1 MRVDKYTM
9 AQSWMRQDDA
19 TPEEAKATW
28 DTLETEFEDKRK
40 AQLMASAETDA
51 IIKTINDKF
60 GPGTMFPASEAPI
73 PPMTDQQAIFE
84 FGQRNP
90 AAEGGRMLNAVQMGE
105 AMGNRTGFA
114 GNKKNRQEYYR
125 LYEKNR
131 RVRDYKYSGVF
142 KIKTGE
148 DKGKYT
154 FQIRNPDYTGKGSNE
169 PPKIKMG
176 PFDNE
181 TDAIE
186 AFKERQKIMGEI
198 KLSGPQAKVTEH
210 TKAINNFVTD
220 FYEKNLNE
228 FKLKDYQSFEKKLIE
243 EFKNSEIKDLGS
255 GKNQR
260 KALNFGFPNIGK
272 KAKKKASKTPL
283 TLYGMDA
290 RTPSGLNLQ
299 TDAQS
304 FFKKA
309 FYSGKLK
316 NNPELVGKL
325 RRYLEYYNTDKKFY
339 KGKYIDRAALKAN
352 YADVLDPKVKS
363 DLIYLLE
370 SDQLGTGKLR
380 SSIIKQYLPDEYDT
394 YVKKKNASGIRY
406 QELMKKIENSL
417 TKKQLTTALNGETSI
432 KTFMRNQ
439 TDLLNKIFDTS
450 ELKNAGYSELIF
462 NADHLEGMAEI
473 AQMKNADDQIRALKN
488 LVGTTSEINRELG
501 LDGFSSKRRSL
512 MQKITN
518 GTNVE
523 ANIDEL
529 NKITKAAYPQF
540 EGDLYKYNPA
550 TKTAIPTKNFIFNYD
565 PETAFRQYFNEL
577 VKHPVGS
584 EILTK
589 QYVDNPE
596 LQKVIKKDPKLNEL
610 MEDILGPEW
619 CGQADGGRIG
629 FSKGSGCP
637 IDVKMKNFQ
646 EANDRVRLG
655 EGTMD
660 DAAKIR
666 KTNIKGVKSAGSLKA
681 LLGIWGLGGE
691 ALIEGA
697 FAANEMMKG
706 KSGREAWSESY
717 ASYLDPTMYKGG
729 IKLSGQDVAMRELD
743 LNTGEQL
750 ALKLDNQ
757 SKQLMKLIE
766 QKDFSEA
773 EGYTGEEYKQGD
785 SAVTANYDKRIA
797 ALKQE
802 MESTKAQL
810 AEHGGMEANTQS
822 IQVKLDDY
830 RDKQG
835 TTAFTK
841 PYQTNLV
848 TYRAGTPDKVVGVDK
863 FDNEII
869 KKGTD
874 PKRIQRSR
882 AGKNNF
888 VNREIV
894 GRELFDQDAIP
905 QTLVPNETIDTF
917 NKIRG
922 AQHHPDWSKEDLL
935 RLWRTKPS
943 TNKAFWK
950 LQMGQDSPVKGN
962 IYGASDTFFGETYSN
977 GGIAGVKKVDP
988 DELKEAQEKMKKLMK
1003 QYKNKN
1009 LDWDAVKRS
1018 YKIWTK

>member
-1 MRVDKYTM
+1 M
-9 AQSWMRQDDA
+9 
-19 TPEEAKATW
+19 
-28 DTLETEFEDKRK
+28 
-40 AQLMASAETDA
+40 
-51 IIKTINDKF
+51 DKF
-60 GPGTMFPASEAPI
+60 WENYITTRPVDSKGAFEEFKQMNKDSRSTALGPRNMYQ
-73 PPMTDQQAIFE
+73 D
-84 FGQRNP
+84 GQLVTPNVDGSRP
-90 AAEGGRMLNAVQMGE
+90 GYRGD
-105 AMGNRTGFA
+105 
-114 GNKKNRQEYYR
+114 KKNRQEYYR

-228 FKLKDYQSFEKKLIE
+228 FKLRDYQSFEKKLIE

-255 GKNQR
+255 GTNQR

-290 RTPSGLNLQ
+290 RTPSGATLQ

-325 RRYLEYYNTDKKFY
+325 RKYLEYYNTDKKY
-339 KGKYIDRAALKAN
+339 RGLETDVDRVALKAK

-363 DLIYLLE
+363 DLIYFLE
-370 SDQLGTGKLR
+370 SDQIGIGKLR
-380 SSIIKQYLPDEYDT
+380 GGILKQYLPDEYDT

-450 ELKNAGYSELIF
+450 ELKKAGYSELIF

-473 AQMKNADDQIRALKN
+473 AQMDNADDQIRALKN

-550 TKTAIPTKNFIFNYD
+550 TKTATPTKNFIFNYV
-565 PETAFRQYFNEL
+565 PETAFRQYFNE
-577 VKHPVGS
+577 
-584 EILTK
+584 
-589 QYVDNPE
+589 
-596 LQKVIKKDPKLNEL
+596 
-610 MEDILGPEW
+610 
-619 CGQADGGRIG
+619 
-629 FSKGSGCP
+629 
-637 IDVKMKNFQ
+637 
-646 EANDRVRLG
+646 
-655 EGTMD
+655 
-660 DAAKIR
+660 
-666 KTNIKGVKSAGSLKA
+666 
-681 LLGIWGLGGE
+681 
-691 ALIEGA
+691 
-697 FAANEMMKG
+697 
-706 KSGREAWSESY
+706 
-717 ASYLDPTMYKGG
+717 
-729 IKLSGQDVAMRELD
+729 
-743 LNTGEQL
+743 
-750 ALKLDNQ
+750 
-757 SKQLMKLIE
+757 
-766 QKDFSEA
+766 
-773 EGYTGEEYKQGD
+773 
-785 SAVTANYDKRIA
+785 
-797 ALKQE
+797 
-802 MESTKAQL
+802 
-810 AEHGGMEANTQS
+810 
-822 IQVKLDDY
+822 
-830 RDKQG
+830 
-835 TTAFTK
+835 
-841 PYQTNLV
+841 
-848 TYRAGTPDKVVGVDK
+848 
-863 FDNEII
+863 
-869 KKGTD
+869 
-874 PKRIQRSR
+874 
-882 AGKNNF
+882 
-888 VNREIV
+888 
-894 GRELFDQDAIP
+894 
-905 QTLVPNETIDTF
+905 
-917 NKIRG
+917 
-922 AQHHPDWSKEDLL
+922 
-935 RLWRTKPS
+935 
-943 TNKAFWK
+943 
-950 LQMGQDSPVKGN
+950 
-962 IYGASDTFFGETYSN
+962 
-977 GGIAGVKKVDP
+977 
-988 DELKEAQEKMKKLMK
+988 
-1003 QYKNKN
+1003 
-1009 LDWDAVKRS
+1009 
-1018 YKIWTK
+1018 